1 MAAALAAV
9 MITPAF
15 AADAENLL
23 TIGAPSDLKSVPI
36 VTDRKLSRMG
46 ILFNSF

>member
-1 MAAALAAV
+1 MNKKIITRGIMAAALAAV

-23 TIGAPSDLKSVPI
+23 KIGRAHV
-36 VTDRKLSRMG
+36 
-46 ILFNSF
+46 